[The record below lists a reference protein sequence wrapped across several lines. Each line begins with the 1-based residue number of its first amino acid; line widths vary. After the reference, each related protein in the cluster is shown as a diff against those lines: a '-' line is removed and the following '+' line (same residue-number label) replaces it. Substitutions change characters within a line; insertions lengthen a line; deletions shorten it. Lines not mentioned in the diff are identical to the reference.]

1 MSSSNL
7 KIRKPDHEKDIHP
20 VCGGTYD
27 RADRMPELPRRRNLR
42 VDDRDIQGGKRHQGA
57 GIPELHQ
64 DQQPLRRRR
73 TVAADDRAGDGHLPA
88 RQEPGRCGPVRLL
101 RARRHQRQCGMAVE
115 PLLQGA
121 VQHQPVLRNDRP
133 DALCRRGRKEPVQS
147 GDVCHAGSVPV
158 DRHRDVGRQLPA
170 DDNRRD
176 RGHRSPPFAPREVL
190 RRDHRRTRGSHRAIP
205 RHAHHGIGAHR
216 HARSQGAA
224 RTHVPLQ
231 RTVGRGRRHGIA
243 GDRPLRA
250 GALPLAQRPVGRR
263 QNQQRIHLDDGIH
276 RGRRLPPGQRLLV
289 VVCHVYRPFPGR
301 ADHAQ
306 MDGLRRL
313 PGDPLDLLHGSV
325 RPRRRQTLER
335 PAPMGMVLQRPG
347 RRPLGLPAQPVA
359 RIHRH
364 GALPLPRRAA
374 AGRA

>member
-121 VQHQPVLRNDRP
+121 VQHQPLPTRTKR
-133 DALCRRGRKEPVQS
+133 ASSKRRCMSCGLCSCGSSPRRGATATCR
-147 GDVCHAGSVPV
+147 
-158 DRHRDVGRQLPA
+158 
-170 DDNRRD
+170 
-176 RGHRSPPFAPREVL
+176 
-190 RRDHRRTRGSHRAIP
+190 
-205 RHAHHGIGAHR
+205 
-216 HARSQGAA
+216 
-224 RTHVPLQ
+224 
-231 RTVGRGRRHGIA
+231 
-243 GDRPLRA
+243 
-250 GALPLAQRPVGRR
+250 
-263 QNQQRIHLDDGIH
+263 
-276 RGRRLPPGQRLLV
+276 
-289 VVCHVYRPFPGR
+289 
-301 ADHAQ
+301 
-306 MDGLRRL
+306 
-313 PGDPLDLLHGSV
+313 
-325 RPRRRQTLER
+325 
-335 PAPMGMVLQRPG
+335 
-347 RRPLGLPAQPVA
+347 
-359 RIHRH
+359 
-364 GALPLPRRAA
+364 
-374 AGRA
+374 